1 MYKRQKRYLAI
12 NGTRSPDDFH
22 RALGKIVWDKI
33 GMERDA
39 AGLTEAI
46 SEIRALRGEYER
58 DLRILGTGD
67 TLNDSLEKAFRV
79 ADFFE
84 LAELMARDAL
94 HREES
99 CGGHFRAEHQ
109 TADGEAERD
118 DEHFSYVAAWEWKGP
133 DTAQQLH
140 KEQLTFENIH
150 LATRSYA

>member
-1 MYKRQKRYLAI
+1 
-12 NGTRSPDDFH
+12 
-22 RALGKIVWDKI
+22 VWNYI
-33 GMERDA
+33 GMERTA
-39 AGLTEAI
+39 EGLTQAI
-46 SEIRALRGEYER
+46 GEIRALREEYYR
-58 DLRILGTGD
+58 DLRILGNGD

-109 TADGEAERD
+109 TEDGEAKRD
-118 DEHFSYVAAWEWKGP
+118 DENFSYVGAWEWNGP
-133 DTAQQLH
+133 DTPQTLH
-140 KEQLTFENIH
+140 KEQLTFDHVH